1 MLAKYAN
8 QNMFQINRDM
18 PAKGTQKK
26 YLAIYQDNIFDAM
39 QDLSGEAA
47 IKVYI
52 YLCSNQNSFNL
63 DFSPKHCAM
72 ACGISENSARNATK
86 QLIEKGYLV
95 QDSKNHYQFSESP
108 QKKPMCL
115 QTRERNFLLM
125 RKFIDYSKR
134 MGNQMSKFL
143 NSGIVGQLRRKNKM
157 KIVDNCIH
165 HTVSDK
171 DNFRHNGNKWYD
183 RTLEDWAV
191 FFNVASQVLCVCVN

>member
-8 QNMFQINRDM
+8 QNIFQINRDM

-39 QDLSGEAA
+39 QELSGEAA

-52 YLCSNQNSFNL
+52 YLCSNQNNFNL

-108 QKKPMCL
+108 QKKPII
-115 QTRERNFLLM
+115 QIGKEERRYVPTDEGRKLLTYAEVY
-125 RKFIDYSKR
+125 RLLKEDGKPDEQIS
-134 MGNQMSKFL
+134 
-143 NSGIVGQLRRKNKM
+143 QLWHSWP
-157 KIVDNCIH
+157 IA
-165 HTVSDK
+165 
-171 DNFRHNGNKWYD
+171 
-183 RTLEDWAV
+183 EEE
-191 FFNVASQVLCVCVN
+191 